1 MGSSGLSSGTGRAGG
16 ASSELRQDQELPGG
30 VGLRSLHAGLGGAS
44 EAARG
49 AGGGARVAAFFH
61 GLGSRRL
68 GGTEVVVIS
77 FATTKVG
84 EYRIQV
90 NLEKVAVQRLPAK
103 ARII

>member
-1 MGSSGLSSGTGRAGG
+1 M
-16 ASSELRQDQELPGG
+16 
-30 VGLRSLHAGLGGAS
+30 GLRSLHAGLGGAS